1 MEPGFE
7 PDVDGG
13 GCCSLLEF
21 FFFLSDV
28 PGGGEGEGEGELGS
42 GRVDGLGWVE
52 GVTRALRTLL
62 GQLDEE
68 VAGMVLVVEREARRR
83 DAWKGIERE
92 EREKGDRQL
101 RTRFDEM
108 GTGQKIYLLTLVVIE
123 RGGEG
128 GSEGER

>member
-1 MEPGFE
+1 M
-7 PDVDGG
+7 
-13 GCCSLLEF
+13 
-21 FFFLSDV
+21 
-28 PGGGEGEGEGELGS
+28 
-42 GRVDGLGWVE
+42 
-52 GVTRALRTLL
+52 RTLL
-62 GQLDEE
+62 GQLEEE
-68 VAGMVLVVEREARRR
+68 VAGVVLVVEREARRR

-108 GTGQKIYLLTLVVIE
+108 GTGQKIYLLTLVVTE